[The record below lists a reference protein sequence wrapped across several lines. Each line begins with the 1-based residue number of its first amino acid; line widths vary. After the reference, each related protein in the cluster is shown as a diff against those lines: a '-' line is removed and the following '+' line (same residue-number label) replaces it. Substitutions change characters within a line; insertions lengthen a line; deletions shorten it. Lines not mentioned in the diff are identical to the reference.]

1 MGPAC
6 SVASAGMVRTPLGNA
21 VLLRPSRAG
30 RAPVPPLLNM
40 RISRG
45 GSPADGSTARAL
57 TWKFQRAP
65 APSAGT
71 TSGSASAMAPRHRS
85 VTKCPITW
93 RTATGS
99 GWRAL
104 RMQPSG
110 ALTEKAAREAWL
122 DGISGAR
129 ATSMA
134 YEK

>member
-1 MGPAC
+1 
-6 SVASAGMVRTPLGNA
+6 MVRTPLGNA
-21 VLLRPSRAG
+21 VALRPSSEG

-45 GSPADGSTARAL
+45 GSPEAGSVARAL
-57 TWKFQRAP
+57 TWKFHRAP

-71 TSGSASAMAPRHRS
+71 TSGSVSAMAPRHRS
-85 VTKCPITW
+85 VTKWPMTW

-99 GWRAL
+99 GCFAL

-110 ALTEKAAREAWL
+110 ALTVKAASEAWL

-134 YEK
+134 